1 MAKPLKAARELAL
14 SPTALPSFKLV
25 VFDCD
30 GTLVDS
36 QHAITACMDHA
47 FSAVKRVAPPLGHVR
62 RVIGLPLAE
71 AIAVLAEDENAPIDQ
86 MVAAYS
92 TAWQR
97 IRHDRD
103 MEEPL
108 FDGVLDI
115 LDMLDDAGCL
125 MGVATGKSMRGLEA
139 TLKKHG
145 IGDRFVTLQTADI
158 ARGKPDPD
166 MLLRAMNETGAAPDE
181 TIMIGDTTFDILM
194 ARAANVRSYGVS
206 WGYHEPEELRRA
218 GAHAVLD
225 NMAEIGPI
233 IRTTKEIAT

>member
-1 MAKPLKAARELAL
+1 MSGFSTSPL
-14 SPTALPSFKLV
+14 KLV

-47 FSAVKRVAPPLGHVR
+47 FSAVERTPPPLGHVR

-71 AIAVLAEDENAPIDQ
+71 AIAVLAEDDAAPIAE
-86 MVAAYS
+86 MVNAYS

-97 IRHDRD
+97 VRHNDD
-103 MEEPL
+103 MQEPL

-115 LDMLDDAGCL
+115 LDQLDAQGCL

-139 TLKKHG
+139 TLDKHG
-145 IGDRFVTLQTADI
+145 LGDRFVTLQTADV

-166 MLLRAMNETGAAPDE
+166 MLLRAMNETGVAAAD
-181 TIMIGDTTFDILM
+181 TIMIGDTTFDIAM
-194 ARAANVRSYGVS
+194 ACNANVRGYGVS

-218 GAHAVLD
+218 GAQAVLN

-233 IRTTKEIAT
+233 IKISEEIAS

>member
-1 MAKPLKAARELAL
+1 MEFTLAA
-14 SPTALPSFKLV
+14 TASLPIKLV

-47 FSAVKRVAPPLGHVR
+47 FSAVALTPPPLGRVR

-71 AIAVLAEDENAPIDQ
+71 AIAVLAEDAAAPIAQ
-86 MVAAYS
+86 MVDAYS

-97 IRHDRD
+97 IRHDKD

-108 FDGVLDI
+108 FEGVLDI
-115 LDMLDDAGCL
+115 FDKLDAAGCL

-139 TLKKHG
+139 TLDQHG

-166 MLLRAMNETGAAPDE
+166 MLLRAMNETGAAPAD
-181 TIMIGDTTFDILM
+181 TIMIGDTTFDIAM
-194 ARAANVRSYGVS
+194 ACAANVRGYGVS
-206 WGYHEPEELRRA
+206 WGYHAPEELRRA
-218 GAHAVLD
+218 GAHAVL
-225 NMAEIGPI
+225 NSMAEIGPI
-233 IRTTKEIAT
+233 IEISEEIAP

>member
-1 MAKPLKAARELAL
+1 MEFTLAA
-14 SPTALPSFKLV
+14 TASLPIKLV

-47 FSAVKRVAPPLGHVR
+47 FSAVALTPPPLGRVR

-71 AIAVLAEDENAPIDQ
+71 AIAVLAEDAAAPIAQ
-86 MVAAYS
+86 MVDAYS

-97 IRHDRD
+97 IRHDKD

-108 FDGVLDI
+108 FEGVLDI
-115 LDMLDDAGCL
+115 FDKLDAAGCL

-139 TLKKHG
+139 TLDKHG

-158 ARGKPDPD
+158 VRGKPDPD
-166 MLLRAMNETGAAPDE
+166 MLLRAMNEAGAAPVD
-181 TIMIGDTTFDILM
+181 TIMIGDTTFDMEM
-194 ARAANVRSYGVS
+194 ARSAGVRAVGVS
-206 WGYHEPEELRRA
+206 WGYHAPVELLGS
-218 GAHAVLD
+218 GAHVIAE
-225 NMAEIGPI
+225 NMAELAQLC
-233 IRTTKEIAT
+233 EYEEEVAS